1 MLTLMAKNRTLLTS
15 LFPQAFNT
23 TMVHCS
29 QSLSQSWK
37 LKVEKKKSM
46 KLSLC
51 FLPKCTDLLW
61 SGFRNLLQRPAC
73 VECVSG

>member
-37 LKVEKKKSM
+37 LKVEKKKIHEAEFV
-46 KLSLC
+46 LSA
-51 FLPKCTDLLW
+51 KMY
-61 SGFRNLLQRPAC
+61 
-73 VECVSG
+73 